1 MSDTSEQLMW
11 FQEYTMRFHDG
22 QVVGGR
28 PMDLTDAWRWV
39 TKYNSLTPP
48 GMHASLVTRW
58 VTAWRP
64 VDPANLGDATRGTA
78 GADGGAPS

>member
-1 MSDTSEQLMW
+1 MSDTSEHLMW

-28 PMDLTDAWRWV
+28 VPMDLTEAWRWV

-64 VDPANLGDATRGTA
+64 VEHPAEPAQGT
-78 GADGGAPS
+78 GTP